1 MLVHNLTK
9 GQMKPSLEPYERADS
24 YFIIAGFEDVEA
36 IQSTFDITTYSRD
49 IYENFNEN
57 IKFESHETYDFMSFV
72 FFKLINECFFFEKIN
87 LYHGSNFIILIID
100 STNDIHS
107 KIIEELRVDYFKPSN
122 GKEELALIYYK
133 FFNNALSEM
142 FESLCRYEELLIGTE
157 AKILQSIDHYNFEE
171 IVGMKRMSFSIK
183 KYLRFLLHVGDQISD
198 NDNHLIPSR
207 QIKYFNNL
215 DIRINRLYEFAENI
229 HEMTEHL
236 MGLYDSTVTSKTNR
250 LINKLT
256 LFTVFATPLTV
267 ISGIYGMNFVY
278 MPELQNKHG
287 YFIVLSIMLLC
298 LATTYSILKKI
309 KLL

>member
-1 MLVHNLTK
+1 MLVHNITK
-9 GQMKPSLEPYERADS
+9 GQLEENLELYEKDNN
-24 YFIIAGFEDVEA
+24 YFIIACFDDVEA
-36 IQSTFDITTYSRD
+36 IQKNFDIATYSRG
-49 IYENFNEN
+49 IYENFNDN

-72 FFKLINECFFFEKIN
+72 FFKFINDRFLFEKIN
-87 LYHGSNFIILIID
+87 LYHGSNFIILIVD
-100 STNDIHS
+100 DTNEIHN
-107 KIIEELRVDYFKPSN
+107 KIINELRVDYFKPNN

-142 FESLCRYEELLIGTE
+142 FESLCRYEELLIDTE
-157 AKILQSIDHYNFEE
+157 AKILKSVDHYNFEE
-171 IVGMKRMSFSIK
+171 IVGMKNMSFSIK

-198 NDNHLIPSR
+198 NDNHLIPLR

-215 DIRINRLYEFAENI
+215 DVRINRLYEFAESI

-236 MGLYDSTVTSKTNR
+236 MDMYDSTVTSKTNK

-267 ISGIYGMNFVY
+267 ISGIYGMNFAY
-278 MPELQNKHG
+278 MPELQHKHG
-287 YFIVLSIMLLC
+287 YFIVLGIMLLC
-298 LATTYSILKKI
+298 LTATYGILKKI